1 MFNMLVKRGVAFVLD
16 AIILLLIFFGNFTI
30 VMSSM
35 AINPENPASMSSLL
49 IMLALQ
55 LFYVG
60 LYFIYI
66 PLKWPGQTIGKKILK
81 IKEVTKTGKDLTAKQ
96 YFQRDFL
103 CKFLLASMTSGFI
116 VIFNAILL
124 TYQCIR
130 KQELCAFH
138 DFLVKTTVISI
149 ED

>member
-1 MFNMLVKRGVAFVLD
+1 MIKTVQTMIKKEKEKGKRSKKPTRVKEETTPEIGASSIPEKNDKVLSNQE
-16 AIILLLIFFGNFTI
+16 ATK
-30 VMSSM
+30 M
-35 AINPENPASMSSLL
+35 
-49 IMLALQ
+49 
-55 LFYVG
+55 
-60 LYFIYI
+60 
-66 PLKWPGQTIGKKILK
+66 
-81 IKEVTKTGKDLTAKQ
+81 EVTKTGKDLTAKQ

-116 VIFNAILL
+116 VVFNAILL